1 MADALAV
8 RGVTDWVLQPFRA
21 MGCATES
28 LVSSATAGEALDPAL
43 LARLARRIPFI
54 SVR

>member
-1 MADALAV
+1 MADALAA

-21 MGCATES
+21 MGCANES
-28 LVSSATAGEALDPAL
+28 LVASAAVGEALDPAL
-43 LARLARRIPFI
+43 LARLARRVPGI